1 MGMQRTTEKPL
12 IVSGDIDRP
21 QYAFSSALD
30 EVAAFNRVLSQA
42 EIKGGIDKI
51 LAVEVTGLFGPHLRT
66 N

>member
-1 MGMQRTTEKPL
+1 MGLQRTTEKPL

-42 EIKGGIDKI
+42 EIKGVLIKYW
-51 LAVEVTGLFGPHLRT
+51 L
-66 N
+66 